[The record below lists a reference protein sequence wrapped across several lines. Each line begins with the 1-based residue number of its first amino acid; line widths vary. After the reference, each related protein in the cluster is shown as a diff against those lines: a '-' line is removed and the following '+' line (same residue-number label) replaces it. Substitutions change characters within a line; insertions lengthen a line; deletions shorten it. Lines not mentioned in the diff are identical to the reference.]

1 MTIERELRE
10 KIDARSAT
18 VAVIGLGYV
27 GLPLAVALARRD
39 FVVRGVDLDDG
50 RVAAILR
57 GSSYI
62 EDIPDERIREAVG
75 AGKLAA
81 TTDASV
87 LTGCDVIIIC
97 VPTPLSKTR
106 DPDVSFIAASVEMIA
121 SHLRSGQLVI
131 LESTSYP
138 GTTREIVLPNLER
151 GGMKVGRDF
160 FLAFSPERID
170 PGNPRFNLENTPKI
184 VGGITPACT
193 RLASV
198 LYGAITPNVIAVS
211 SAESSEMVKLLENTF
226 RMVNIGL
233 VNEIA
238 IMCRRLGIDVWE
250 VIEAASTKPYGF
262 MPFLPGPGLG
272 GHCIPVDPYYLSW
285 KLRTLNYTAR
295 FVELAGEVNAS
306 MPEYVVDLVGEGLNA
321 DRIAVNGSRIL
332 VVGIAYKRDV
342 SDVRESPALDIIK
355 RLLERGAEVSY
366 HDPHIPRLTIG
377 GDLLE
382 SRPINAETVGGS
394 DCVLVVTD
402 HQAVDWECI
411 AGHAHLTVDTRNALR
426 KAGVVPSGRLIT
438 I

>member
-1 MTIERELRE
+1 MTIERKLRE
-10 KIDARSAT
+10 KIDARGAT

-27 GLPLAVALARRD
+27 GLPLAVALARRG

-62 EDIPDERIREAVG
+62 EDVPDERVREAVV

-87 LTGCDVIIIC
+87 LTACDVIVIC

-106 DPDVSFIAASVEMIA
+106 DPDVSFISASVEMIA
-121 SHLRSGQLVI
+121 CHLRAGQLVI

-151 GGMKVGRDF
+151 RGMKVGRDF

-193 RLASV
+193 RLTAA
-198 LYGAITPNVIAVS
+198 LYGAITPNVVPVS

-321 DRIAVNGSRIL
+321 DRIAVNGSRVL

-355 RLLERGAEVSY
+355 RLTEQGAEVSY
-366 HDPHIPRLTIG
+366 HDPHIPRMTIG
-377 GDLLE
+377 GEPLE

-411 AGHAHLTVDTRNALR
+411 ARHARLTVDTRNAMR

-438 I
+438 L